1 MHVWSVIRTY
11 PNPRNDDYPTCMI
24 ANPTCLRTFSV
35 FETRHTSIRK
45 LSTTGILLPGSF
57 TRGKWWE
64 MHDSLSW
71 RRQGDRRVN
80 NTSSFLTEADDED
93 CVICGNIRTCSSRK
107 WAQCLYNRHGK
118 RTSTW
123 CCYCLQDQSTRRQI
137 DLEISKTKTHG
148 RWVRVSLI
156 TMLLLVTITMNS
168 NSRFYDTHLRQYR
181 PKFFPRTTS
190 FTTTKKDGTKI
201 TPRTPRCILWQHLCH
216 VLRDE
221 CMSIDELQTIWR
233 RNQWTCQRLRSV
245 DSISRRMVY
254 TTC

>member
-1 MHVWSVIRTY
+1 MMTTLRAWSQTLLAYAHFQSLRPGIQVFGNYQQLGYYY
-11 PNPRNDDYPTCMI
+11 PGRLHAVNGEKCTIHYLDGDK
-24 ANPTCLRTFSV
+24 
-35 FETRHTSIRK
+35 ETDV
-45 LSTTGILLPGSF
+45 STTQVLFLPKQ
-57 TRGKWWE
+57 TTKTA
-64 MHDSLSW
+64 LSA
-71 RRQGDRRVN
+71 GTYV
-80 NTSSFLTEADDED
+80 L
-93 CVICGNIRTCSSRK
+93 VPPGNEP
-107 WAQCLYNRHGK
+107 AQCLYNRHGK